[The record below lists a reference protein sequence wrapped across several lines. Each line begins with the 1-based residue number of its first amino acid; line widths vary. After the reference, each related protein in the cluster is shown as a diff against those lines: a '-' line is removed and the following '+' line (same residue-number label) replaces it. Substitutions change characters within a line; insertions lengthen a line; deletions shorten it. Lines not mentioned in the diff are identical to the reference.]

1 MIGTIRSIF
10 AWRSAAFLLLV
21 AVLPLQ
27 AQDIASAPTS
37 AMPAQLNTG
46 VELAFSSPEPIQ
58 RTAGEEL
65 CFELVAKRADSV
77 ATDWAQSGFEI
88 TLVMRNTSVNADS
101 SMRSW
106 NDDPEAYSW
115 SQLMVAGQE
124 ITAQNGHSYTIPQTL
139 FVDGRAD
146 ACYRSSKAEE
156 GVQMEIQPGAPQL
169 SQLSPRITWIADTLE
184 NILVEVTAHAW
195 DSPITFVYLMRP
207 MQIVLWPRDRFLNV
221 IDIADMEA
229 VPLTMTAR
237 FPGELK
243 PPSPRFKPS
252 LLDAGLMVDGA
263 TQYFCLAGSERL
275 RDAGAEPQ
283 RLTFVATST
292 PSVQGV
298 SDSIFVERHMPEP
311 FVLRDPPDRTH
322 IDLRGASEDSVITL
336 RWQRPDPPDPFTTI
350 QVDRFSPATESD
362 TVLYTVTFFD
372 KMSRKSGAWTVSDNA
387 GRDTVASITVGQM
400 RSIIRSFFPQWTGGT
415 ASIIWFVKAS
425 DGLYDRISERSATD
439 IGFWLYFDFGTLDAR
454 SPAPVSDFALDAPY
468 PQPAVSHTT
477 IPIRLPQRS
486 SVVLTLHSLLG
497 QEIHRITERQMEAGS
512 HLLSLD
518 TGTLPSG
525 TYLLRLRTP
534 EGVHTR
540 FLTKM

>member
-1 MIGTIRSIF
+1 MIGTIRSIC

-27 AQDIASAPTS
+27 AQELPSAPTS

-46 VELAFSSPEPIQ
+46 VEFDFSSPDPIQ

-65 CFELVAKRADSV
+65 CFELVAKRADTV
-77 ATDWAQSGFEI
+77 ATDWAQSGFDI
-88 TLVMRNTSVNADS
+88 TLVVNNSQVNTDT

-115 SQLMVAGQE
+115 SRLMVAGQE
-124 ITAQNGHSYTIPQTL
+124 ITAHNGHSYTIPHAH
-139 FVDGRAD
+139 FVDGRAQ
-146 ACYRSSKAEE
+146 ACYRSSKAEKE
-156 GVQMEIQPGAPQL
+156 VQMEIEPGAPQL
-169 SQLSPRITWIADTLE
+169 SQRSPHITWIPDTLE

-207 MQIVLWPRDRFLNV
+207 MQVVLWPRDRFLNV

-243 PPSPRFKPS
+243 PPPPRFKPS

-275 RDAGAEPQ
+275 RDAGAVPQ
-283 RLTFVATST
+283 RLTFVATNT

-322 IDLRGASEDSVITL
+322 VDLRGASEDSVITL
-336 RWQRPDPPDPFTTI
+336 RWQRPYPPDPFTTV

-362 TVLYTVTFFD
+362 TVRYTVTFYENNQ
-372 KMSRKSGAWTVSDNA
+372 SGRWTPSDND
-387 GRDTVASITVGQM
+387 GRDTVASITVAQM
-400 RSIIRSFFPQWTGGT
+400 KDIIRAFHPLWNGGP
-415 ASIIWFVKAS
+415 ASLIWFVKAS

-439 IGFWLYFDFGTLDAR
+439 IGFWLFFDFGTLDAQ
-454 SPAPVSDFALDAPY
+454 SPAPAMDFALEAPY
-468 PQPAVSHTT
+468 PQPAVSHTML
-477 IPIRLPQRS
+477 PFRLPQRTH
-486 SVVLTLHSLLG
+486 VTLTLHSLLG
-497 QEIHRITERQMEAGS
+497 NEVVHVADQQLEAGS
-512 HLLSLD
+512 HLFPLD
-518 TGTLPSG
+518 TGELTPG